1 MNDEDLD
8 WDRLDDAALALMA
21 LTLHD
26 GGRVW
31 KQISWD
37 ITDRLHEKGLIS
49 DPKSKA
55 KSVVLSAE
63 GEARAERI
71 LQEWFARR
79 S

>member
-1 MNDEDLD
+1 MDDDKLD

-26 GGRVW
+26 DGRVW

-37 ITDRLHEKGLIS
+37 ITDRLHEKGFIS

-55 KSVVLSAE
+55 KSVVLSEE